1 MRKFAFALV
10 LAGLLLGL
18 NPASYGQG
26 GVGELTG
33 VVYDATGAVVG
44 DAKVKLE
51 NPGTGFQ
58 REMPSTNAGVYRFSA
73 LTVVGTYTLSVEHS
87 GFRKSQVTGIVISVG
102 STSTVD
108 VHLELGVATEAITV
122 EAGAELVN
130 PSESQISQVIDQ
142 TVWQNL
148 PLEIRNQNSFIN
160 LIAGVA
166 PNDVTGTTRGAA
178 VNGARPG
185 SGNFLLEGYDNNDQ
199 GQGGRGTEGA
209 GAVNSISPEAI
220 QEYRVIT
227 HNYEAEYGKGGGFVT
242 DTVLKSGTDKLHGSL
257 FEYNRIQAL
266 AANDT
271 FTNAAGQKDHLVRNQ
286 FGGSLGGPIIK
297 NKWFFFGAYEG
308 HRRVQSS
315 PISTSGVTPQFLNFV
330 KSGAFETYAESN
342 PLGFCVHFLG
352 ATCPGAFSQSATLGP
367 IFSKLMATQPFPLAQ
382 STPACNAAAGLNDP
396 CNAQGFYSA
405 DTSNPAN
412 IAKYPMSEFGPVTVS
427 DPNTFFQHRVS
438 FKSDYKFS
446 EKDSLSGTFQ
456 FTTQDTKDEFNGGGN
471 PIGPASDNPSVNA
484 LLGLTWTHSFTA
496 NTLNQF
502 RASYL
507 RHRLDFPNPPGT
519 AGVPEI
525 VTAFDSL
532 GVGFGNTS
540 ALPQL
545 FTDNEFQYKDD
556 MSVVKGKHTFKF
568 GGEYRRIRNGSSF
581 DSAKNGV
588 FLPYSTEELL
598 TDGFFGDVADKLVD
612 GGVVAGSFLEAVASI
627 NPRTGGFPEY
637 YRGYRANEYAFYAQ
651 DDWKIAPRF
660 TLNVGLRWE
669 YFGPPHNFQKG
680 LDSNIFFGS
689 PLTPIPQ
696 PFPACTPT
704 TATSK
709 CDNPFLPV
717 NNTLAAAEAGAQ
729 AIQVNQNIWAKDTN
743 NFAPRL
749 GFAWDVLGTQ
759 KFVLRGGAGIYYD
772 RIYNNVFENIRF
784 NPPFFDVA
792 TLGFLLGLPAV
803 GNFAT
808 PGLYAV
814 PFTKTQTFVPFAPVP
829 SGRHI
834 DQNLETPY
842 TQQANLGVQYGL
854 AKDFVLEVNG
864 TYTGGRKL
872 IGVFDINTFPGR
884 LACNGSVK
892 TQVTLCTAAFNA
904 GEIPKATFTTRR
916 INTTLAAD
924 NFRTNAFGSS
934 YYGMQVSVVKRFGNG
949 LQFNSNYTYS
959 HAIDTLSDAFNSGH
973 GEVAAPTNSY
983 DTALDKGNADFDIRH
998 RFVTSSYYELPFL
1011 KQNRWIGGWSA
1022 SGILSIQ
1029 GGVPIPILNGT
1040 STTNTNRTGT
1050 NNDRPLI
1057 TGNPYTGKS
1066 PMDGFLNPS
1075 AFSTYVCP
1083 TSVNFG
1089 LFCNSPTGRNT
1100 LRGPGFVNT
1109 DFGVA
1114 KKFRVTEWMTLQF
1127 QANFFNLF
1135 NHVNYGI
1142 PQGSV
1147 FGNVSQFGKS
1157 TFDINGARVTQLA
1170 LRLDF

>member
-297 NKWFFFGAYEG
+297 NKWFFFGFSEV
-308 HRRVQSS
+308 HRRVQST
-315 PISTSGVTPQFLNFV
+315 PISTTSVTQPFLDFV
-330 KSGAFETYAESN
+330 KSGAFQTFMESN
-342 PLGFCVHFLG
+342 ANGFCVLATG
-352 ATCPGAFSQSATLGP
+352 ATCPGAFAQSSTLGP
-367 IFSKLMATQPFPLAQ
+367 IFSKLASTQPFF
-382 STPACNAAAGLNDP
+382 TGAAAPCGGASDP
-396 CNAQGFYSA
+396 CTAQGFY
-405 DTSNPAN
+405 TSGICPPSSPDACAEPSELVNVT
-412 IAKYPMSEFGPVTVS
+412 YPVAEFGPVTVS

-446 EKDSLSGTFQ
+446 DKDSLSGTFL
-456 FTTQDTKDEFNGGGN
+456 FTTQDTKDEFNGGGSS
-471 PIGPASDNPSVNA
+471 IGPAFDNPSVNA

-581 DSAKNGV
+581 DNSKNGV
-588 FLPYSTEELL
+588 FIPYSTEELL

-627 NPRTGGFPEY
+627 NP
-637 YRGYRANEYAFYAQ
+637 
-651 DDWKIAPRF
+651 
-660 TLNVGLRWE
+660 
-669 YFGPPHNFQKG
+669 
-680 LDSNIFFGS
+680 
-689 PLTPIPQ
+689 
-696 PFPACTPT
+696 
-704 TATSK
+704 
-709 CDNPFLPV
+709 
-717 NNTLAAAEAGAQ
+717 
-729 AIQVNQNIWAKDTN
+729 
-743 NFAPRL
+743 
-749 GFAWDVLGTQ
+749 
-759 KFVLRGGAGIYYD
+759 
-772 RIYNNVFENIRF
+772 
-784 NPPFFDVA
+784 
-792 TLGFLLGLPAV
+792 
-803 GNFAT
+803 
-808 PGLYAV
+808 
-814 PFTKTQTFVPFAPVP
+814 
-829 SGRHI
+829 
-834 DQNLETPY
+834 
-842 TQQANLGVQYGL
+842 
-854 AKDFVLEVNG
+854 
-864 TYTGGRKL
+864 
-872 IGVFDINTFPGR
+872 
-884 LACNGSVK
+884 
-892 TQVTLCTAAFNA
+892 
-904 GEIPKATFTTRR
+904 
-916 INTTLAAD
+916 
-924 NFRTNAFGSS
+924 
-934 YYGMQVSVVKRFGNG
+934 
-949 LQFNSNYTYS
+949 
-959 HAIDTLSDAFNSGH
+959 
-973 GEVAAPTNSY
+973 
-983 DTALDKGNADFDIRH
+983 
-998 RFVTSSYYELPFL
+998 
-1011 KQNRWIGGWSA
+1011 
-1022 SGILSIQ
+1022 
-1029 GGVPIPILNGT
+1029 
-1040 STTNTNRTGT
+1040 
-1050 NNDRPLI
+1050 
-1057 TGNPYTGKS
+1057 
-1066 PMDGFLNPS
+1066 
-1075 AFSTYVCP
+1075 
-1083 TSVNFG
+1083 
-1089 LFCNSPTGRNT
+1089 
-1100 LRGPGFVNT
+1100 
-1109 DFGVA
+1109 
-1114 KKFRVTEWMTLQF
+1114 
-1127 QANFFNLF
+1127 
-1135 NHVNYGI
+1135 
-1142 PQGSV
+1142 
-1147 FGNVSQFGKS
+1147 
-1157 TFDINGARVTQLA
+1157 
-1170 LRLDF
+1170 